1 MISVWF
7 NKTSHH
13 YLMWAN
19 RTDPAAGRLMIW
31 RLFQKDL
38 ERSDG
43 SEHTRV
49 QIEHFVMKLRLV
61 QSLEWKQN
69 QLLQFEFVCFRE
81 ISPAATGSW
90 WSLSSV
96 KLLNTERVSRTTRR
110 VRCSGVWTHRRVC
123 LCHILHFLNFTRQRW
138 STNVCERVA
147 VFVCWLPFSCS
158 SAKMFVKPMKRL
170 TNIRSWN
177 HNNQKWCRAIRSNWG
192 RRSNWDPL
200 LM

>member
-69 QLLQFEFVCFRE
+69 QLLQFEFVSERFHRQRRE
-81 ISPAATGSW
+81 ADDLYLLWSFWTQNGSPEQQDVWDVQECERTAE
-90 WSLSSV
+90 SV
-96 KLLNTERVSRTTRR
+96 CVIFYIFL
-110 VRCSGVWTHRRVC
+110 
-123 LCHILHFLNFTRQRW
+123 ILHDNDDQQTSVNASL
-138 STNVCERVA
+138 
-147 VFVCWLPFSCS
+147 CS
-158 SAKMFVKPMKRL
+158 SAGC
-170 TNIRSWN
+170 RSAAALPR
-177 HNNQKWCRAIRSNWG
+177 C
-192 RRSNWDPL
+192 L
-200 LM
+200 